1 MRLPSALF
9 VFSVVLA
16 AVDPGQSQDKKDDK
30 KEEKKDKKDDKKTVE
45 IKKDPTVLEGNW
57 SVESIEYDGKSA
69 DMKTIKDMQFVFQG
83 NQLTV
88 KKGKKVTAQG
98 TFTLDPKAKP
108 ATIDYEEGKAIFSP
122 YDTGIFEVKG
132 NNLKMCTTAD
142 RKKRPTAFDSKQ
154 GQVIVLKKAKK

>member
-1 MRLPSALF
+1 MRTIPLLLATVVFMTAL
-9 VFSVVLA
+9 SQ
-16 AVDPGQSQDKKDDK
+16 GQSQDKKDDK

-45 IKKDPTVLEGNW
+45 IKKDPTVLEGTW
-57 SVESIEYDGKSA
+57 SVESIEYDGKTA
-69 DMKTIKDMQFVFQG
+69 DMKKIKDMQFVFQG

-88 KKGKKVTAQG
+88 KKGKKVTGQG

-108 ATIDYEEGKAIFSP
+108 ATIDYEEGKEIFSP

-132 NNLKMCTTAD
+132 SNLKLCTTAD